1 MPIIWGRFTD
11 VSNEKWRQLLIAQSW
26 KKPKLIYTTRVNS
39 KSVKYVSLFISWLI
53 YFTSQ
58 FLLQWRLCY
67 DVFLSVAT
75 SSRIRSPERRT
86 HIIEKIYTYN
96 TLFCTIDKNEV
107 GRCLRNKALLKC
119 AKNNIN
125 QRRRFKVVI
134 K

>member
-67 DVFLSVAT
+67 DVF
-75 SSRIRSPERRT
+75 
-86 HIIEKIYTYN
+86 
-96 TLFCTIDKNEV
+96 FCQW
-107 GRCLRNKALLKC
+107 
-119 AKNNIN
+119 
-125 QRRRFKVVI
+125 QRRLEFVHQNDEHI
-134 K
+134 